1 MARRSDA
8 QLLDT
13 GDPFPALELTLT
25 DGRHLVLPI
34 DLSQPYNAVLVNRGS
49 WCPYCVTQLTGFQA
63 GLSRLAQAGIGLVAL
78 SADPRE
84 EAAALVAKHGLQFP
98 VAYGASVH
106 DVARAL
112 GCYYDPHPADRP
124 PYLQSAGFVLGPD
137 RAVLTAVYSSG
148 AIGRLAWQ
156 DVLGFVQY
164 VKAHP

>member
-1 MARRSDA
+1 MARKSDA

-13 GDPFPALELTLT
+13 GDPFPPLELTLT
-25 DGRHLVLPI
+25 DGRHLVLPM
-34 DLSQPYNAVLVNRGS
+34 DLSQPYNVVLVNRGS
-49 WCPYCVTQLTGFQA
+49 WCPYCVAQLTSFQA
-63 GLSRLAQAGIGLVAL
+63 GLSRLRQAEIGLVAL
-78 SADPRE
+78 SVDPRE

-124 PYLQSAGFVLGPD
+124 PYLQSAGFVLGPGG
-137 RAVLTAVYSSG
+137 AVLTALYSSG

-164 VKAHP
+164 LKSHA

>member
-8 QLLDT
+8 QLLDV
-13 GDPFPALELTLT
+13 GGPFPPLELTLT

-34 DLSQPYNAVLVNRGS
+34 DLSHPYNAVLVNRGS

-63 GLSRLAQAGIGLVAL
+63 GLSRLAQAGIGVVSL

-84 EAAALVAKHGLQFP
+84 DAAALVAKHGLQFP
-98 VAYGASVH
+98 VAWGASVH
-106 DVARAL
+106 GVASAL
-112 GCYYDPHPADRP
+112 GGYYDPHPADRP
-124 PYLQSAGFVLGPD
+124 PYLQSAGFVLGPGGT
-137 RAVLTAVYSSG
+137 VVTAVYSSG

-164 VKAHP
+164 LRSHS